1 MWYYE
6 SKRNDVEVINKLEEL
21 SEKLPTRGFDEYYG
35 RIRQEGY
42 RWNRKRVLRVYRLLQ
57 LNLRKKRKRRL
68 PARIKEPLEQ
78 PNGINHTWSMDFMSD
93 SLIYGRRFRVLNII
107 DDYNRE
113 ALAIESDFSLPA
125 ERVIKV
131 LNEIIFWRGK
141 PMKIRVDNGPEFIS
155 NALLKKYQSGDLRK
169 SKYYK
174 AQTASIYLLKKGGN
188 NEYRC
193 SFRTGEIYL
202 NAAESAFRLQNK
214 DNEGKAFLL
223 KLLEHRLSANAYTK
237 KVLQIDSMTNA
248 ELLAETLNQREL
260 ELAYEG
266 HRWFD
271 LRRLSQP
278 KIEKQFGTENY
289 VLNNNDVRYTLK
301 IPAEAVSANPGL
313 AN

>member
-1 MWYYE
+1 MHSTYLIGIGRACRLIGLHRSMWYYE

-155 NALLKKYQSGDLRK
+155 NALQKW
-169 SKYYK
+169 
-174 AQTASIYLLKKGGN
+174 A
-188 NEYRC
+188 
-193 SFRTGEIYL
+193 
-202 NAAESAFRLQNK
+202 K
-214 DNEGKAFLL
+214 DNEIKLKFIQPGKPTQ
-223 KLLEHRLSANAYTK
+223 NAYIERFNRFFREDILDAYLFNDLSEVRHLVSEWMDDYNEFHPHKSLGGKSPLDYVKNEYNHHILNVSIRSATYCKSK
-237 KVLQIDSMTNA
+237 KNPQSGIA
-248 ELLAETLNQREL
+248 
-260 ELAYEG
+260 
-266 HRWFD
+266 
-271 LRRLSQP
+271 RLGSWNFLSCSG
-278 KIEKQFGTENY
+278 ISWN
-289 VLNNNDVRYTLK
+289 
-301 IPAEAVSANPGL
+301 
-313 AN
+313 

>member
-155 NALLKKYQSGDLRK
+155 NALQKW
-169 SKYYK
+169 
-174 AQTASIYLLKKGGN
+174 A
-188 NEYRC
+188 
-193 SFRTGEIYL
+193 
-202 NAAESAFRLQNK
+202 K
-214 DNEGKAFLL
+214 DNEIKLKFIQPGKPTQ
-223 KLLEHRLSANAYTK
+223 NAYVERFNRFFREDIHDAYLFNDLSEVRHLVSEWMDDYNEFHPHK
-237 KVLQIDSMTNA
+237 SLGGKSPLDYVKNEYNHHI
-248 ELLAETLNQREL
+248 LNSKESSL
-260 ELAYEG
+260 PEPVKG
-266 HRWFD
+266 
-271 LRRLSQP
+271 
-278 KIEKQFGTENY
+278 I
-289 VLNNNDVRYTLK
+289 
-301 IPAEAVSANPGL
+301 
-313 AN
+313 